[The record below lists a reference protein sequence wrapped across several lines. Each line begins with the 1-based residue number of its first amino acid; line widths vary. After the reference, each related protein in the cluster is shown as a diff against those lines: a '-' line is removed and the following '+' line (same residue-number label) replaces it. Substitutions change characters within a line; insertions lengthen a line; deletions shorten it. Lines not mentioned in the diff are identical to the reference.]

1 MRQMGRSNL
10 ATVVC
15 ATWGSL
21 GPQAGAD
28 VSSAQL
34 ERYNRVMSPV
44 KGPAVAA
51 SAFSLRPHILP
62 LSCHLEQLA
71 GAA

>member
-1 MRQMGRSNL
+1 MCQMGRSKL

-34 ERYNRVMSPV
+34 ERE
-44 KGPAVAA
+44 
-51 SAFSLRPHILP
+51 I
-62 LSCHLEQLA
+62 E
-71 GAA
+71 